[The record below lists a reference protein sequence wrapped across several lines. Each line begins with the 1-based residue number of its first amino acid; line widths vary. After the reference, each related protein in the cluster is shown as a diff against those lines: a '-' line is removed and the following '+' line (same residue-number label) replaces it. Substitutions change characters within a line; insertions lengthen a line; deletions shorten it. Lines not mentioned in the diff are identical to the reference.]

1 MEQQILDFLKDKN
14 IQISTKTKA
23 RGHLGFFCND
33 KIAISKNLSGNKK
46 LEVLIHEFAHK
57 IHSEIEPNRFQTGGS
72 LEQIFQTDDIKKIE
86 EELYRVTNFVDE
98 NSKFLA
104 LEKMRSEYASKVQM
118 YEDEI
123 KKEYPD
129 FAKSKKFV
137 EYDKYQ
143 RQTNCKSKYFLKYDH
158 IKIMTPWLFKNE
170 FYSIEKLDEDFPE
183 MPNNFKNYFYLLS
196 NYRKQ
201 KKIQSKIA
209 KLKRYYKKP
218 TELFARFVEGLIKD
232 KNTVEQLAPNTFYR
246 FQYLLM
252 QGHFND
258 LAQLLKLVEATKE

>member
-1 MEQQILDFLKDKN
+1 M
-14 IQISTKTKA
+14 
-23 RGHLGFFCND
+23 
-33 KIAISKNLSGNKK
+33 
-46 LEVLIHEFAHK
+46 
-57 IHSEIEPNRFQTGGS
+57 
-72 LEQIFQTDDIKKIE
+72 
-86 EELYRVTNFVDE
+86 LY
-98 NSKFLA
+98 
-104 LEKMRSEYASKVQM
+104 Y
-118 YEDEI
+118 
-123 KKEYPD
+123 
-129 FAKSKKFV
+129 
-137 EYDKYQ
+137 
-143 RQTNCKSKYFLKYDH
+143 
-158 IKIMTPWLFKNE
+158 

-232 KNTVEQLAPNTFYR
+232 KYTVEQLAPNTFYR